1 MSGRLDAARTPRGN
15 DDWVERVRA
24 ASDIV
29 EVIGQ
34 SVSLKR
40 TGRNWTGLCPFHKEK
55 TPSFSV
61 NPERQFYYCFSCK
74 AGGDVFK
81 FVQETERVEFLEAA
95 ELLSQRAG
103 IAVPERGVPGERG
116 ARARLHEALEA
127 AATAYE
133 SWLGDPAMGAST
145 RAYLDLR
152 GITIESRRRFRLGL
166 APPGWESLVQRLR
179 ARHGEDTLVLTGLAA
194 RRDQGKSGLYD
205 RFRNRLIVP
214 LTVSGGQVVGFG
226 ARALSDEDNPKYLN
240 SPETPVYH
248 KGGFLFALDLA
259 RREVAA
265 DGELI
270 VVEGYFDAI
279 ALHQAGLTNTVAT
292 SGTALTPEQAALL
305 RRVVARVVLTYDGDS
320 AGQEAMMRSLGVL
333 LAEGLDVAI
342 VDLPPGEDPDTLVR
356 REGLAGWNALRE
368 RAADPVDFVHRHL
381 LRRAAARTGPG
392 ADPRE
397 RALQAVVDLG
407 ARIPDPVRRDLLFER
422 AEQTLGLSRTVL
434 HRAAERRPRS
444 AGAAGTPA
452 GPAAAAATRRGPRD
466 GAESHLLRALLH
478 APEALEPAHE
488 QIGPGDFRDPECAA
502 LARLLWDSGGAAAEG
517 GAPASEGGRSALS
530 GDGPEASLARELA
543 SDDRA
548 LDWMEEARGAVRVM
562 VQRRLRDELKDRQQ
576 RLREAVAP
584 EESARLME
592 DIGQIAR
599 SLRDWGVTGY

>member
-1 MSGRLDAARTPRGN
+1 MSGRLDSARAARGN

-74 AGGDVFK
+74 VGGDVFK
-81 FVQETERVEFLEAA
+81 FVQETEKVEFLEAA

-103 IAVPERGVPGERG
+103 IPVPERGVPGERG

-127 AATAYE
+127 AAAAYE
-133 SWLGDPAMGAST
+133 SWLGDPSAGAAA
-145 RAYLDLR
+145 RAYLDRR
-152 GITIESRRRFRLGL
+152 GITTESRRRFRLGL
-166 APPGWESLVQRLR
+166 ALPGWESLVQRLR
-179 ARHGEDTLVLTGLAA
+179 ARHGDETLVTTGLAA
-194 RRDQGKSGLYD
+194 RREGKTGLYD
-205 RFRNRLIVP
+205 RFRNRLIIP
-214 LTVSGGQVVGFG
+214 LTASGGQVVGFG
-226 ARALSDEDNPKYLN
+226 ARALADEDNPKYLN

-248 KGGFLFALDLA
+248 KGGFLFALDHA
-259 RREVAA
+259 RREVPA

-305 RRVVARVVLTYDGDS
+305 RRVVPRVVLTYDGDS

-333 LAEGLDVAI
+333 MAEGLDVAI
-342 VDLPPGEDPDTLVR
+342 VDLPAGEDPDTLVR

-368 RAADPVDFVHRHL
+368 RAADPVGFVHRHL

-397 RALQAVVDLG
+397 RALQAVAELG
-407 ARIPDPVRRDLLFER
+407 SRVPDPIRRDLLFER

-434 HRAAERRPRS
+434 HRAAERRPRAGGA
-444 AGAAGTPA
+444 AGAAAPA
-452 GPAAAAATRRGPRD
+452 GPAAAPVARSRPRD

-478 APEALEPAHE
+478 APEALEPAKE
-488 QIGPGDFRDPECAA
+488 QIGPADFRDPECAA
-502 LARLLWDSGGAAAEG
+502 LARVLWESGGSGAGSAAAV
-517 GAPASEGGRSALS
+517 LS
-530 GDGPEASLARELA
+530 GERAEAALARELA
-543 SDDRA
+543 SDDRP
-548 LDWMEEARGAVRVM
+548 LDWIEEARGAVRVM
-562 VQRRLRDELKDRQQ
+562 VQRRLREELKDRQQ
-576 RLREAVAP
+576 QLREAVAP

>member
-1 MSGRLDAARTPRGN
+1 MSGRLDSARNPRGQ

-34 SVSLKR
+34 SVSLRR
-40 TGRNWTGLCPFHKEK
+40 TGRNWVGLCPFHNEK

-74 AGGDVFK
+74 AGGDIFK
-81 FVQETERVEFLEAA
+81 FVQETERVDFLEAA

-127 AATAYE
+127 AAQAYE
-133 SWLGDPAMGAST
+133 SWLGDPAQGASA
-145 RAYLDLR
+145 RAYLERR
-152 GITIESRRRFRLGL
+152 GLTIESRRRFRLGL
-166 APPGWESLVQRLR
+166 APAGWEALVQRLR
-179 ARHGEDTLVLTGLAA
+179 ARHGEDTLVTAGLAA
-194 RRDQGKSGLYD
+194 RRDQGKTGLYD
-205 RFRNRLIVP
+205 RFRNRLIIP
-214 LTVSGGQVVGFG
+214 LTASGGQVVGFG
-226 ARALSDEDNPKYLN
+226 ARALADEDNPKYLN

-248 KGGFLFALDLA
+248 KGAFLYGLDLA
-259 RREVAA
+259 RREVSA

-279 ALHQAGLTNTVAT
+279 ALHHAGLANTVAT
-292 SGTALTPEQAALL
+292 SGTALTPEQAAML
-305 RRVVARVVLTYDGDS
+305 RRVVARVVLTYDGDA

-356 REGLAGWNALRE
+356 REGIAGWNALRE

-381 LRRAAARTGPG
+381 LRRAAERSGPG

-397 RALQAVVDLG
+397 RALQAVAELG
-407 ARIPDPVRRDLLFER
+407 ARIPDPIRRDLLFER
-422 AEQTLGLSRTVL
+422 AEQTLGLSRAVL
-434 HRAAERRPRS
+434 HRSVERRPQVPGGAS
-444 AGAAGTPA
+444 GAAI
-452 GPAAAAATRRGPRD
+452 ATRLARGPVRD

-478 APEALEPAHE
+478 APQALEPARE
-488 QIGPGDFRDPECAA
+488 QIAPADFRDPDCAA
-502 LARLLWDSGGAAAEG
+502 LARILWASGGSAG
-517 GAPASEGGRSALS
+517 DDPAPVLT
-530 GDGPEASLARELA
+530 GDGAEAALARELA
-543 SDDRA
+543 SDERV

-562 VQRRLRDELKDRQQ
+562 VQRRLREELRDRQQ
-576 RLREAVAP
+576 RLRGAVAP